1 MPPCECRSGLE
12 IRRLGKRRKCSSS
25 ADYQTIYS
33 LALGL
38 SNERAGA
45 WNSGRGGVILAYNL
59 IVGLFREREP
69 SIDLPYRIDVVLTV
83 IYDVGDF
90 PGAVIRIDLRAV
102 ESFFRRRY
110 AEGSG
115 EQIEAC
121 VFAAP
126 FAPLVHRVEDRRVAK
141 TGERKVAR
149 GFDLMDDRALID
161 KPEIEI
167 ENVVADEKVAIHGQF
182 PKVLDNL
189 GLFTFEH
196 LDFGAHRRLDGVAE
210 AKNLR
215 RSSREA
221 ELFDEIGLVKL
232 DL

>member
-1 MPPCECRSGLE
+1 MSVGFGNLP
-12 IRRLGKRRKCSSS
+12 LGKRRKCSSS
-25 ADYQTIYS
+25 ADHQTIYS
-33 LALGL
+33 LAPGL

-45 WNSGRGGVILAYNL
+45 WKFWPRRSNLAYNL
-59 IVGLFREREP
+59 IAGLFREREP
-69 SIDLPYRIDVVLTV
+69 SIDLPYRIDVALTV

-115 EQIEAC
+115 EQIEAG

-126 FAPLVHRVEDRRVAK
+126 FAPLMHRVENRRVAK

-149 GFDLMDDRALID
+149 WFDLMDDRALVD
-161 KPEIEI
+161 KPQIEI
-167 ENVVADEKVAIHGQF
+167 EYVVADEEIAIHGQF

-189 GLFTFEH
+189 GFFTLEH
-196 LDFGAHRRLDGVAE
+196 LDFGR
-210 AKNLR
+210 
-215 RSSREA
+215 
-221 ELFDEIGLVKL
+221 
-232 DL
+232 

>member
-12 IRRLGKRRKCSSS
+12 IRDLASEENAQVQRIIKQFIVWRRGC
-25 ADYQTIYS
+25 QTS
-33 LALGL
+33 G
-38 SNERAGA
+38 RARG
-45 WNSGRGGVILAYNL
+45 NSGCGGVIMAYNL

-69 SIDLPYRIDVVLTV
+69 SIDLPYRIDVALTV

-126 FAPLVHRVEDRRVAK
+126 FAPLMHCVEDRRVAK

-149 GFDLMDDRALID
+149 WFDLMDDRALVD

-167 ENVVADEKVAIHGQF
+167 EYVVADEEIAVHGQL
-182 PKVLDNL
+182 PKVFDNL
-189 GLFTFEH
+189 GFFALEH
-196 LDFGAHRRLDGVAE
+196 LDFGAHRRLDGVTE
-210 AKNLR
+210 AKDLR
-215 RSSREA
+215 RGGREA
-221 ELFDEIGLVKL
+221 ELLDEVGLV
-232 DL
+232 